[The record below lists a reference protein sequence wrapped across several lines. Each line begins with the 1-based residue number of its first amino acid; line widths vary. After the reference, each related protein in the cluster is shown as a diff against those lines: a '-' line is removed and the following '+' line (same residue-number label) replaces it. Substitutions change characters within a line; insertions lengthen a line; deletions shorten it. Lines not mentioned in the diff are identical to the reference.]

1 MLLKEIAG
9 PNFEWRFKRDHTG
22 AKELCL
28 FKNGQYA
35 ATFVYKV
42 GKSRTFSQKNL
53 GKWEF
58 STTGITG
65 TRNDPYNDAN
75 NTVSFGT
82 TTQAFDTFADVNAF
96 VQRKGLPSI
105 AEFEEALSANDS
117 MDVVFFSWTN
127 YNMELPIEW
136 LEQVKSES
144 PRGFLQF
151 TSNIL
156 KRLRKDDHRIQIKD
170 NPDLVKF
177 YDEGR

>member
-1 MLLKEIAG
+1 MAIQARPHRRERVVSIQ
-9 PNFEWRFKRDHTG
+9 KRTVRGH
-22 AKELCL
+22 LCL
-28 FKNGQYA
+28 QSGEVASVLPKEPE
-35 ATFVYKV
+35 
-42 GKSRTFSQKNL
+42 
-53 GKWEF
+53 KWEF

-82 TTQAFDTFADVNAF
+82 TTQAFNTFADIDAF

-170 NPDLVKF
+170 NPELVKF